1 MSVALTSSLF
11 KPEVSIPSV
20 PVAGD
25 SFAITCI
32 LDGVVETLVGV
43 KVDVEFINPPGRVP
57 TNQSLEG
64 SAYVKQLI
72 FNPVKTSDVGDY
84 TCQVVISDLGKRPLM
99 NYGNATLQI
108 KS

>member
-11 KPEVSIPSV
+11 KPEVHIPSV

-32 LDGVVETLVGV
+32 LDGVVEKLVGV
-43 KVDVEFINPPGRVP
+43 KVDVEFINPPGGVAV
-57 TNQSLEG
+57 NQIREG
-64 SAYVKQLI
+64 SAYVRQQN
-72 FNPVKTSDVGDY
+72 FNPVKTSDVGNY
-84 TCQVVISDLGKRPLM
+84 TCRVVISDLGKRPLM
-99 NYGNATLQI
+99 NYGNGTLQI